1 VGENFPHVFGV
12 TATNVSEER
21 HRGRAPLVPG
31 RGFKSSRRL
40 NKIMIQKN
48 KININNI
55 RDLYWNRQ
63 YNISQVAKRLGVSFW
78 SLYGFMDKNNI
89 QRRLPA
95 EANYVVSRDKPQ
107 FKIKENLNFTEE
119 KLKTAGIML
128 YWAEGTLKGQTVDF
142 VNCNSN
148 MIKTYLKFLREIC
161 GVAEKRLRVYLYT
174 YSYLNLKN
182 TISYWSKI
190 TSIPTSQFT
199 KPYIRKGNPNLSN
212 RKLSYGLVHIRYND
226 KKLLEII
233 DNWIKEYCN
242 NIFKWA
248 GTQVAK
254 GDRLCKRSVLSKG
267 RMEK

>member
-1 VGENFPHVFGV
+1 
-12 TATNVSEER
+12 
-21 HRGRAPLVPG
+21 
-31 RGFKSSRRL
+31 
-40 NKIMIQKN
+40 MMQKTD
-48 KININNI
+48 KINIDKI

-63 YNISQVAKRLGVSFW
+63 YNINQVAKRLGVSFW

-119 KLKTAGIML
+119 KLKIAGIML

-142 VNCNSN
+142 VNSN
-148 MIKTYLKFLREIC
+148 PDMIRIFLKFLRQVC
-161 GVAEKRLRVYLYT
+161 GVDNRRLRLYLYT
-174 YSYLNLKN
+174 YPYLDLENTKN
-182 TISYWSKI
+182 YWKNVAG
-190 TSIPTSQFT
+190 IPLNQFT
-199 KPYIRKGNPNLSN
+199 KPYVRKGNLNLSN
-212 RKLSYGLVHIRYND
+212 RKLPYGLVHIRYND
-226 KKLLEII
+226 KKLLIVI
-233 DNWIKEYCN
+233 KSWIENYKN
-242 NIFKWA
+242 SILIWA